1 MAGLCHD
8 LGHGPF
14 SHAFDSLV
22 IPQLGGD
29 EHWSHEV
36 ASEMLL
42 DDMIDTYNIDIEGHQ
57 VRFIKGLIQG
67 ERRENY
73 DIDWVYE
80 IISSKKYGMDV
91 DRFDYMM
98 RDPLHTNQKDLV
110 FHPSI
115 YMDNFEVIDNCMVYN
130 IKISNKIFEFFNH
143 RYKLF
148 KNMYLNRKSKGFDY
162 MIADLF
168 RLVNSDF
175 KFAEAIHNPK
185 KYLRITNAI
194 MYDIEKLAETRP
206 DVQEL
211 VDRFYNRENYKFV
224 NEFVYSKQT
233 GKRHTDEQL
242 AKLKTAFLQSQP
254 CDSDFRLTDEN
265 TIIGTYLFK
274 YCEEKQFDSILVL
287 DFNGSVKPASS
298 LNNLMNIERYYE
310 YQVHCYVKD
319 RRMYDLAKKT
329 WEVFFAKYPHL
340 LTIE

>member
-1 MAGLCHD
+1 
-8 LGHGPF
+8 
-14 SHAFDSLV
+14 
-22 IPQLGGD
+22 
-29 EHWSHEV
+29 
-36 ASEMLL
+36 MLL
-42 DDMIDTYNIDIEGHQ
+42 DDMIDTYNIDIEDHQ

-67 ERRENY
+67 ERREDY

-110 FHPSI
+110 FHPQI
-115 YMDNFEVIDNCMVYN
+115 YMDNFEIIDNCMVYN

-168 RLVNSDF
+168 RLVNNDF
-175 KFAEAIHNPK
+175 KFAEAIHDPK
-185 KYLRITNAI
+185 QYLRITNAI
-194 MYDIEKLAETRP
+194 MYDIEKIADSRP
-206 DVQEL
+206 DVKEL

-233 GKRHTDEQL
+233 GKRHSEEQL
-242 AKLKTAFLQSQP
+242 NKIKEVFIKCQP
-254 CDSDFRLTDEN
+254 KDTDQRLTEDN
-265 TIIGTYLFK
+265 TIIASLLFK
-274 YCEEKQFDSILVL
+274 YCEEKQFDTILVL

-298 LNNLMNIERYYE
+298 LTNLMNIDRYFE
-310 YQVHCYVKD
+310 YQVHCFVKD
-319 RRMYDLAKKT
+319 RSMYDLAKKT
-329 WEVFFAKYPHL
+329 WEIFFAQYKHL
-340 LTIE
+340 LIIE